1 MESYVA
7 DTINELEAIRARTA
21 IRTAKAL
28 GIEIPP
34 DLDDYH
40 KLETLIAE
48 RQRDLGGGSWLER
61 MDEYNVRR
69 KRVAAVYLAGASTGY
84 LAELFAVR
92 RESIQRAIAKALPKD
107 LRYKIANERVSK
119 KQELL
124 TASQVS
130 LAMSAVSDQD
140 VKKLDIIVIAAKM
153 REAALADDDV
163 LEPESR
169 IGQ

>member
-1 MESYVA
+1 MTVPFDEV
-7 DTINELEAIRARTA
+7 EAIRARTA

-28 GIEIPP
+28 GIEIPT

-40 KLETLIAE
+40 VLEKLITE
-48 RQRDLGGGSWLER
+48 RQRDLGGGSWLDR

-69 KRVAAVYLAGASTGY
+69 KRVAAAYLAGTSTGY
-84 LAELFAVR
+84 LSELYGVR

-107 LRYKIANERVSK
+107 LRYKVANERVAK

-140 VKKLDIIVIAAKM
+140 VKSLDIIVIAAKM
-153 REAALADDDV
+153 REAALANDDI

-169 IGQ
+169 IG